1 MHVHIRVILSRRGK
15 PSHAR
20 AMANELDARP
30 EGPIMDYKTFQEL
43 RLDLRADQQPTGN
56 PNDAFD
62 PAVAARSQQQLET

>member
-1 MHVHIRVILSRRGK
+1 
-15 PSHAR
+15 
-20 AMANELDARP
+20 MANELDARP